1 MGCCLLDIT
10 PYPFIFHRQL
20 ADIPV
25 FQSLNIIVLQV
36 GGITVLVS
44 SPGHRT
50 CELLSWI
57 SVHRPSVSFSH
68 LTILLW
74 NCWTD
79 FNQTCHTCSLDGP
92 LPVFGVDRKFN
103 MAARANNVF
112 LLVETL
118 KIFLSETTKPIEL
131 WLCRNVNRLLT
142 GDSRWR
148 HDSTWPYGKNV

>member
-1 MGCCLLDIT
+1 MFLVSLFNIT

-25 FQSLNIIVLQV
+25 FQSLNIIVLQA

-92 LPVFGVDRKFN
+92 LPDLCFWLPGPIACSDW
-103 MAARANNVF
+103 
-112 LLVETL
+112 L
-118 KIFLSETTKPIEL
+118 KLWKSSCQKPLNQLNCDFAGI
-131 WLCRNVNRLLT
+131 WIVCRPEIQD
-142 GDSRWR
+142 GH